1 MALNAATLAT
11 LMRANLL
18 AAPASG
24 ATDNPALT
32 AMCTAI
38 ANAVVTHITT
48 SAELTVETACPAGAG
63 TGTGT
68 VG

>member
-1 MALNAATLAT
+1 MALNATTLAT

-24 ATDNPALT
+24 ATDNAALT

-38 ANAVVTHITT
+38 ASAVVAHIQS
-48 SAELTVETACPAGAG
+48 SAALTVVTTCPAGPG